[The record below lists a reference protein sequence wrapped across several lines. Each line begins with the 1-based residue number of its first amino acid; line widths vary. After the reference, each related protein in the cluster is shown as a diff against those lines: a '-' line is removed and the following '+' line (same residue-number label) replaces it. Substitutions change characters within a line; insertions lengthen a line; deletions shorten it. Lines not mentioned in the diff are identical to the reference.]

1 MAKYSIEFREAV
13 IQKVMSPNA
22 MPVSALSKENEDQRF
37 YADVPGNNRRSDS
50 WSVQDLA
57 YRVRSQAQR

>member
-1 MAKYSIEFREAV
+1 
-13 IQKVMSPNA
+13 MSPNA